1 MERGA
6 LTRCW
11 PHGERVTPE
20 RLGGEMRV
28 APVLIAHDGQQIA
41 EKEEAGPKR
50 SPSLEMVLLGVPIM
64 AAPQQ

>member
-1 MERGA
+1 
-6 LTRCW
+6 
-11 PHGERVTPE
+11 
-20 RLGGEMRV
+20 MRV